1 MSVLPVSRLCLLSAL
16 GSLVLALTG
25 CAFNGGSNAI
35 PAAGNGTSS
44 GSGTAR
50 TTLGG
55 KVYGGQQPISGA
67 AVTLWAAGTSAS
79 YGTGASSIATTTTD
93 SNGNFNFNVGS
104 ASPCTMGQYLYITSV
119 GGNPGAG
126 TNSYAAVMAAL
137 PAPCGAGTAST
148 FVVVNEVTTV
158 ASVTALQQFMS
169 ITPGGSPAWAI
180 GAPTANLTGLA
191 NAFVQVGNQVN
202 IATGASV
209 AGGFINYARV
219 LIPVTQH
226 IPGPLLALIVTA
238 ASTALAYRDVQTS
251 TRLMLWI
258 EALSVSMIT
267 VVLAILLFRNGPH
280 LDVPQLTLQNATPSG
295 IRLGVVL
302 AIFSFVGFE
311 SATTLGHEA
320 RNPLRTIPRALIQSA
335 VLSGLFFL
343 AGAYVETFAFRQ
355 IHTDLGTAT
364 APFNLLAP
372 LAHLPFFGPLIATGT
387 FVSMFACTLAC
398 ITAAARVLLKMAH
411 DGLVPSPLGR
421 THHANETPHLAVLTT
436 GFAVL
441 LPTAIL
447 SARGVSGMDIYGWM
461 GSLAVYGFLTIYFL
475 VAVALPLFL
484 RRNHLLTP
492 SALTLSIG
500 AALAMILAMAGSV
513 YPMPTEKPYNYLPYL
528 YLAYLILGLA
538 WFTFAHRRPAVGPGN
553 TA

>member
-1 MSVLPVSRLCLLSAL
+1 MPLEVITPDEATPDSGLRHNILSPLETLSQSISAIAPTT
-16 GSLVLALTG
+16 SPALTVPLIF
-25 CAFNGGSNAI
+25 ALS
-35 PAAGNGTSS
+35 GNGTWLAYLLAASAMLLM
-44 GSGTAR
+44 GLCIAR
-50 TTLGG
+50 FA
-55 KVYGGQQPISGA
+55 Q
-67 AVTLWAAGTSAS
+67 TSAS
-79 YGTGASSIATTTTD
+79 PGSLYKYATD
-93 SNGNFNFNVGS
+93 SLPPI
-104 ASPCTMGQYLYITSV
+104 A
-119 GGNPGAG
+119 GGAAGGA
-126 TNSYAAVMAAL
+126 L
-137 PAPCGAGTAST
+137 
-148 FVVVNEVTTV
+148 
-158 ASVTALQQFMS
+158 L
-169 ITPGGSPAWAI
+169 
-180 GAPTANLTGLA
+180 LA
-191 NAFVQVGNQVN
+191 YV
-202 IATGASV
+202 ATGSSV
-209 AGGFINYARV
+209 VGGFINYARV
-219 LIPVTQH
+219 LVPFTQH

-267 VVLAILLFRNGPH
+267 VVLAILLVRNGPH
-280 LDVPQLTLQNATPSG
+280 LDIPQLTLQNATPSG

-343 AGAYVETFAFRQ
+343 AGAYIETFAFRQ
-355 IHTDLGTAT
+355 IHTDLGTST

-411 DGLVPSPLGR
+411 DGLAPSPLGR

-436 GFAVL
+436 GLAVL

-475 VAVALPLFL
+475 VAVALPLYL
-484 RRNHLLTP
+484 RRNGELTNA
-492 SALTLSIG
+492 ALALSIA
-500 AALAMILAMAGSV
+500 AALAMILAMAGSL
-513 YPMPTEKPYNYLPYL
+513 YPVPTEKPYNYLPYL
-528 YLAYLILGLA
+528 YLAYLVLGLA
-538 WFTFAHRRPAVGPGN
+538 CFAFAHRRTTVDPGN
-553 TA
+553 TV